1 MESNE
6 VFIQCIKYIESSITH
21 HNTPAS
27 TDELLLYPTSSPTLH
42 PLSPFL
48 LYRTPSLAAPPT
60 SIFLIYTS
68 SSQSFLSSTFCVYI
82 CVAPLGSCI
91 DQGQCVRKEDGS
103 AVNVSSASPSIYL
116 NECDNSRTWR
126 WRRRGLQVRQDMHRC
141 HLSFFNFLPP
151 TWT

>member
-48 LYRTPSLAAPPT
+48 LYRTPSLVAPPL

-103 AVNVSSASPSIYL
+103 AVNVSSASPS
-116 NECDNSRTWR
+116 RPGPGGGQT
-126 WRRRGLQVRQDMHRC
+126 GQPLQAPQTKGPQVCTMYIRIDI
-141 HLSFFNFLPP
+141 HLES
-151 TWT
+151 